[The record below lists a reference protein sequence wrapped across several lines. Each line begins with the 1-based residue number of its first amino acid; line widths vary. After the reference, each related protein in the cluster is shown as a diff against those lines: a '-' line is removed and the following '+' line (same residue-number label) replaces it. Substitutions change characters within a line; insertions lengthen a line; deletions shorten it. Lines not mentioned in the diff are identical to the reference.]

1 MPDGS
6 PSAAAVVRA
15 AAERLAAAGVPTPG
29 VDAELLVR
37 HVTGWSRAVLLVR
50 GADPFPA
57 SAVDRLEAF
66 VTRRVARE
74 PLQHLVGSVGF
85 RHLDLLVR
93 PGVFVPRPETE
104 VLAGE
109 AIARTP
115 RGGVVVEPC
124 TGTGAVACA
133 VAAERVGVAVV
144 ATDVSPAAV
153 ALARENAARTGGDVT
168 VLEGDLLAPVDPG
181 LRGAVDVLVCNP
193 PYVAAAEAGALEP
206 EVRADPLAALVAGPT
221 GHEVTDRLLAEAPGW
236 LRPGGWLLLE
246 TDTSRAAETAE
257 RARRHGLADV
267 AVLPDLAGRARIV
280 IARHPT

>member
-74 PLQHLVGSVGF
+74 PLQHLVGFVGF

-193 PYVAAAEAGALEP
+193 PYLAAAEAGALEP

-257 RARRHGLADV
+257 RARRQGCADV
-267 AVLPDLAGRARIV
+267 AVVPDLTGRDRIV